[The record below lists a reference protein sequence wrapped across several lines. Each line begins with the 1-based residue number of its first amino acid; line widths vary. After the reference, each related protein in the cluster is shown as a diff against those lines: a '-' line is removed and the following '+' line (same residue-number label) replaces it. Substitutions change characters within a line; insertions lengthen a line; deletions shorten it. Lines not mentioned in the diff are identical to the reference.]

1 MNNNALI
8 ECSFK
13 KVFTIVDYSLNII
26 SQLFLNLNTN
36 NGLIIIFFIK
46 GIKRE
51 KEFYNSANDVIPG
64 IFI

>member
-36 NGLIIIFFIK
+36 NGLIIIFF
-46 GIKRE
+46 
-51 KEFYNSANDVIPG
+51 
-64 IFI
+64 